1 MQQLKDLMS
10 RDVKV
15 ISLDMTIGEMSWP
28 DNWAHSRAP
37 E

>member
-28 DNWAHSRAP
+28 GNWAHSRAP

>member
-1 MQQLKDLMS
+1 MQQLKNLMS

-15 ISLDMTIGEMSWP
+15 ISPDMTIGKPQERCAMGTS
-28 DNWAHSRAP
+28 